1 MRSKRIATGAP
12 PTAEEQFY
20 IDWARESRKR
30 NIDLA
35 NQALRQLVTLYA
47 SLLGGSIVFLKKE
60 FLRSP
65 YWETVMILFFLGL
78 VLAFIGSMPYE
89 GRVDVRQPQ
98 EIKRHKQSA
107 LAWKRFFLWSAGL
120 SGASGFAVAMIGV
133 VLGGQSAR

>member
-1 MRSKRIATGAP
+1 MTSRRVIKGAP
-12 PTAEEQFY
+12 PSAEELFY
-20 IDWARESRKR
+20 LQWARETQKR
-30 NIDLA
+30 NSDLA
-35 NQALRQLVTLYA
+35 NQVLRQLVTLYA

-78 VLAFIGSMPYE
+78 VLAFVGSMPYE

-120 SGASGFAVAMIGV
+120 SGALGFAMAMMGV
-133 VLGGQSAR
+133 VLGGHPAR